1 MFFSFQKSDQTKRSE
16 TGVFPRDILFYH
28 SGTILLASLILAI
41 ARYLSP
47 SPVGFGTH
55 QQLGLPPCLFFKLTG
70 IPCPNCGLTTSF
82 AHAARLHFYLAFVT
96 QPFGV
101 LAFSLTI
108 LSIPLSVFFI
118 RRRISWQDLIQKQG
132 ITVLLCVLLF
142 LYLLSWVYKI
152 VSVKMSLPGN

>member
-1 MFFSFQKSDQTKRSE
+1 
-16 TGVFPRDILFYH
+16 
-28 SGTILLASLILAI
+28 
-41 ARYLSP
+41 
-47 SPVGFGTH
+47 
-55 QQLGLPPCLFFKLTG
+55 
-70 IPCPNCGLTTSF
+70 
-82 AHAARLHFYLAFVT
+82 LAFVT

-132 ITVLLCVLLF
+132 ITVLLYVLLF
-142 LYLLSWVYKI
+142 LYLSSWVYKI